1 MVFNHHILPKCA
13 KSRERGAE
21 MKVLTIY
28 HVARGANYEKE
39 TLSILSSAQA
49 TEKAVKF
56 NIDGCQDG
64 HPKMSWVD
72 TY

>member
-1 MVFNHHILPKCA
+1 
-13 KSRERGAE
+13 